1 MKGDACAVSGIKIGI
16 DGRALY
22 GKRAGVG
29 HYVYHLCKELD
40 GLLPNA
46 QFIVYSQ
53 EPIELPVSSERWVLR
68 IDQFPLARYMRPVL
82 WLKTR
87 CGQLCKKDSLDVFW
101 AAATFL
107 PRLERGVRT
116 VCTVYDLNYIVVP
129 ETMSPFH
136 KLSHQLFFERDVASA
151 DKVISISHGTAQRLE
166 DLVGRASDVIIQP
179 SVDECFTPQ
188 SEKDIQDCL
197 ALYGIDSPY
206 ILAVATWEPR
216 KNLGLLIRAF
226 INMKMDGLLPSH
238 RLVLVGGRGWKDR
251 RLVSLVTSDCK
262 QNILPL
268 GYVPDAH
275 LPPLYAGAD
284 VFVFPSIYEGFG
296 IPVLEARAC
305 GTKVVTSDLPELRE
319 AGGAEAIYIDPTEV
333 GIREGLLAACE
344 MPRKCVEHLN
354 LPTWEQG
361 AKMLA
366 GVLTSETR

>member
-1 MKGDACAVSGIKIGI
+1 MYSNNIRIGI

-22 GKRAGVG
+22 GKRAGIG

-53 EPIELPVSSERWVLR
+53 KPIELPISSERWVLR
-68 IDQFPLARYMRPVL
+68 MDRFLLAKSVL

-87 CGQLCKKDSLDVFW
+87 CGRLCKQDELDVFW
-101 AAATFL
+101 ASATLL
-107 PRLERGVRT
+107 PRLGRSVRT

-129 ETMSPFH
+129 ETMSTLH
-136 KLSHQLFFERDVASA
+136 KLSHKLFFKRDVASA

-179 SVDECFTPQ
+179 SVDECFRPQ

-197 ALYGIDSPY
+197 ALYGINSPY

-216 KNLGLLIRAF
+216 KNLELLIKTF
-226 INMKMDGLLPSH
+226 SNMKADGLLPNH
-238 RLVLVGGRGWKDR
+238 RLVLVGGRGWKDQ
-251 RLVSLVTSDCK
+251 RLVSLMTSDCD

-284 VFVFPSIYEGFG
+284 IFVFPSIYEGFG
-296 IPVLEARAC
+296 IPVLEASVC
-305 GTKVVTSDLPELRE
+305 GTRVVTTDLPELHE
-319 AGGAEAIYIDPTEV
+319 AGGSDAIYISPTEV
-333 GIREGLLAACE
+333 GIREGILTACK
-344 MPRKCVEHLN
+344 MPKKRTEHLD
-354 LPTWEQG
+354 LPTWEEG
-361 AKMLA
+361 ARIMA
-366 GVLTSETR
+366 SVLVGEV